1 MWKIGIVGVVSA
13 VVDADGDVV
22 GEIGNGDVVVIIVT
36 SGVDIDVDASVIHT
50 TTQSIPIL
58 DAPTFFELEELSIYI
73 LTVIWA

>member
-50 TTQSIPIL
+50 TTQGIPIL